1 MVYNTIFDD
10 VFRTIVEKMP
20 QLVIPLLNEVFG
32 TAYPEDAAIIQL
44 RNEHQDE
51 SGEKITDSCLQIGS
65 KLYHIECQSEDDTT
79 MTVRMVQ
86 YDFAIGIEHARK
98 ENRRYRIEL
107 PRSCVLYLRSSSHT
121 PDYLEADLVLPDE
134 RTFVYRIPTIKM
146 AAYTKDELLG
156 KNLLMLLPF
165 YIMRYEKH
173 TDDYEQDPEKLKSL
187 LTEYEDI
194 RIHLEK
200 EATEA
205 GRSALYADLSALIVK
220 MANYIFRRQA
230 TVKKGI
236 GDVMGGK
243 ILELESERLF
253 NAGKKAGIAE
263 GKAEGIAE
271 GKAEGKAEGIH
282 QLSALI
288 QCLMRNGRM
297 DDIALVTRDSKE
309 LDRLLRQYG
318 ITGDNGKCEMKQ

>member
-107 PRSCVLYLRSSSHT
+107 PRSCVLYLLSSSHT
-121 PDYLEADLVLPDE
+121 PDYL
-134 RTFVYRIPTIKM
+134 
-146 AAYTKDELLG
+146 
-156 KNLLMLLPF
+156 
-165 YIMRYEKH
+165 
-173 TDDYEQDPEKLKSL
+173 
-187 LTEYEDI
+187 
-194 RIHLEK
+194 
-200 EATEA
+200 
-205 GRSALYADLSALIVK
+205 
-220 MANYIFRRQA
+220 
-230 TVKKGI
+230 
-236 GDVMGGK
+236 
-243 ILELESERLF
+243 
-253 NAGKKAGIAE
+253 
-263 GKAEGIAE
+263 
-271 GKAEGKAEGIH
+271 
-282 QLSALI
+282 
-288 QCLMRNGRM
+288 
-297 DDIALVTRDSKE
+297 
-309 LDRLLRQYG
+309 
-318 ITGDNGKCEMKQ
+318 